1 MSGLNKYTVEE
12 HGPRIRQFL
21 EPVLASAH
29 LELKFEVAPGRSVHP
44 EI

>member
-1 MSGLNKYTVEE
+1 MSGLKKYTVEE

-29 LELKFEVAPGRSVHP
+29 LELKFDVAS
-44 EI
+44 